1 MRYIF
6 PACYSTGQKTLTFII
21 NYDIITSRY
30 NDIVLEVLSLI
41 KENKTT
47 RTRQVQFR
55 MDPNKVKRLLATIA
69 YDDNMH
75 SMADLFNK
83 AADEYLKKQEENGGK
98 GNGK

>member
-1 MRYIF
+1 M
-6 PACYSTGQKTLTFII
+6 I
-21 NYDIITSRY
+21 NECKS
-30 NDIVLEVLSLI
+30 N
-41 KENKTT
+41 

-55 MDPNKVKRLLATIA
+55 MDPDKVKRLLAAIA

-83 AADEYLKKQEENGGK
+83 AADDYLKDQEENGGK

>member
-1 MRYIF
+1 M
-6 PACYSTGQKTLTFII
+6 
-21 NYDIITSRY
+21 
-30 NDIVLEVLSLI
+30 I
-41 KENKTT
+41 KESKSN

-55 MDPNKVKRLLATIA
+55 MDPNKVKRLLAAIA

-83 AADEYLKKQEENGGK
+83 AADDYLKDQEENGGK

>member
-1 MRYIF
+1 M
-6 PACYSTGQKTLTFII
+6 
-21 NYDIITSRY
+21 
-30 NDIVLEVLSLI
+30 I
-41 KENKTT
+41 KECKSN

-55 MDPNKVKRLLATIA
+55 MDPDRVKRLLAAIA

-83 AADEYLKKQEENGGK
+83 AADDYLKDQEENGGK

>member
-1 MRYIF
+1 M
-6 PACYSTGQKTLTFII
+6 
-21 NYDIITSRY
+21 
-30 NDIVLEVLSLI
+30 I
-41 KENKTT
+41 KESKSN

-55 MDPNKVKRLLATIA
+55 MDPDKVKRLLATIA

-83 AADEYLKKQEENGGK
+83 AADDYLKNQEENGGK

>member
-1 MRYIF
+1 M
-6 PACYSTGQKTLTFII
+6 
-21 NYDIITSRY
+21 
-30 NDIVLEVLSLI
+30 I
-41 KENKTT
+41 KESKAN

-55 MDPNKVKRLLATIA
+55 MDPDKVKRLLATIA

-83 AADEYLKKQEENGGK
+83 AADDYLKDQEENGGK

>member
-1 MRYIF
+1 M
-6 PACYSTGQKTLTFII
+6 SSDKT
-21 NYDIITSRY
+21 
-30 NDIVLEVLSLI
+30 
-41 KENKTT
+41 NKSA

-55 MDPNKVKRLLATIA
+55 MDPDKLKMLRIA
-69 YDDNMH
+69 IINDDKMH

>member
-1 MRYIF
+1 M
-6 PACYSTGQKTLTFII
+6 
-21 NYDIITSRY
+21 
-30 NDIVLEVLSLI
+30 I
-41 KENKTT
+41 KECKSN

-55 MDPNKVKRLLATIA
+55 MDPDKVKRLLATIA

-83 AADEYLKKQEENGGK
+83 AADDYLKDQEENGGK

>member
-1 MRYIF
+1 M
-6 PACYSTGQKTLTFII
+6 
-21 NYDIITSRY
+21 
-30 NDIVLEVLSLI
+30 I
-41 KENKTT
+41 KESKSN

-55 MDPNKVKRLLATIA
+55 MDPDKVKRLLATIA

-83 AADEYLKKQEENGGK
+83 AADDYLENQEKIGGK

>member
-1 MRYIF
+1 M
-6 PACYSTGQKTLTFII
+6 
-21 NYDIITSRY
+21 
-30 NDIVLEVLSLI
+30 I
-41 KENKTT
+41 KECKSN

-55 MDPNKVKRLLATIA
+55 MDPDKVKRLLAAIA

-83 AADEYLKKQEENGGK
+83 AADDYLKDQEKNGGK

>member
-1 MRYIF
+1 M
-6 PACYSTGQKTLTFII
+6 
-21 NYDIITSRY
+21 
-30 NDIVLEVLSLI
+30 I
-41 KENKTT
+41 KESKSN

-55 MDPNKVKRLLATIA
+55 MDPDKVKRLLATIA

-83 AADEYLKKQEENGGK
+83 EADEYLKKQEENGGK